1 MLKSENYKPWS
12 LKYKPLKLNDIQI
25 EANIKEK
32 FLNML
37 YQNNI
42 PNLIIYGPPGSGKT
56 SIGKFKYILICI
68 SLKLKN

>member
-1 MLKSENYKPWS
+1 MFRSENYKSWT
-12 LKYKPLKLNDIQI
+12 LKYKPLKFKDVQIQP
-25 EANIKEK
+25 NIKEK

-56 SIGKFKYILICI
+56 SIGKFKYILIFF
-68 SLKLKN
+68 